1 MSILSSLVHA
11 ISIFQSCCTAR
22 LVREKMNL
30 PKEHGIRV
38 RGGLV
43 LLDKK
48 HNNFRVGLNRVG
60 LSRPKN
66 QHLHLPQSIAM
77 DRRRV
82 PLLTLQYAIHAKK
95 LSPHR
100 CDLYDF
106 CTRTFQQVAL
116 GPLQVISGHL
126 LSPGNTCEV
135 GSKYRL
141 YLACGEFL
149 LKHRVVSISTASEKV
164 LCATAKMPKITTNSI
179 NTMMLCQPMTSED
192 R

>member
-1 MSILSSLVHA
+1 MGEIKDLLANACEWVEHGLNLKDPVKLAVMSILSSLVHA

-66 QHLHLPQSIAM
+66 QHLPS
-77 DRRRV
+77 
-82 PLLTLQYAIHAKK
+82 PTIHSNGSAE
-95 LSPHR
+95 SPAVDVTVR
-100 CDLYDF
+100 D
-106 CTRTFQQVAL
+106 
-116 GPLQVISGHL
+116 S
-126 LSPGNTCEV
+126 CE
-135 GSKYRL
+135 K
-141 YLACGEFL
+141 A
-149 LKHRVVSISTASEKV
+149 VSAQ
-164 LCATAKMPKITTNSI
+164 M
-179 NTMMLCQPMTSED
+179 
-192 R
+192 